1 MPKASPIHTAP
12 RPMDPKTAKKAI
24 KLDRLIKKLTDQ
36 LTDIKLDLIED
47 MIKENVSEI
56 MIMDKKIILCHRQ
69 NKDFGSE
76 IAAAELKIKAEKK
89 KLEILGEFTI
99 SSVSNYIRFN

>member
-1 MPKASPIHTAP
+1 
-12 RPMDPKTAKKAI
+12 MDPKTAKKAI

-36 LTDIKLDLIED
+36 LNSVKLDLIED
-47 MIKENVSEI
+47 MIKENISEI
-56 MIMDKKIILCHRQ
+56 MIMERKIILCHRQ
-69 NKDFGSE
+69 NKDFGAD
-76 IAAAELKIKAEKK
+76 IAQAELKIKAEKK